1 MEGTQ
6 PLQILRVAA
15 FQSCTMARRS
25 ASHRLPILPCVLIWL
40 FHFEATFSI
49 PEGIQKVAQAQGI
62 RPEKFLE
69 NVSGNA
75 GAYRESNKIAGRVD
89 FMKSLKQAAME
100 LSDLGGFV
108 VCLFEWHRRDNSRC
122 HLSLVR
128 L

>member
-1 MEGTQ
+1 MRGFTERAT
-6 PLQILRVAA
+6 
-15 FQSCTMARRS
+15 
-25 ASHRLPILPCVLIWL
+25 RLL
-40 FHFEATFSI
+40 
-49 PEGIQKVAQAQGI
+49 
-62 RPEKFLE
+62 
-69 NVSGNA
+69 
-75 GAYRESNKIAGRVD
+75 GRVD

>member
-1 MEGTQ
+1 
-6 PLQILRVAA
+6 
-15 FQSCTMARRS
+15 MARRS
-25 ASHRLPILPCVLIWL
+25 ASRRLLILPCVLIWF

-49 PEGIQKVAQAQGI
+49 PEGIQQAARAQRI
-62 RPEKFLE
+62 SPENFLE

-75 GAYRESNKIAGRVD
+75 GAYQKSNKIAGRVD